1 MHPNSRA
8 WTGHVFVGASLDGF
22 IARPDGDLDW
32 LTDPP
37 PGPVHAAIASGRPV
51 RHFDAFL
58 AGIDHVVMGRG
69 TYEKVL
75 DLGFWPYEPRPV
87 IVLST
92 ALVTDDERI
101 TIVRSLDE
109 VLRLLEQ
116 ASAHHVYVDGGRVI
130 QTFLRADLIDEIDVA
145 WAPVLIGSGL
155 PLFGELGRDIQLS
168 LTASSADLSG
178 MVHASYRVHRPA
190 HMSR

>member
-1 MHPNSRA
+1 MHVHSRA

-22 IARPDGDLDW
+22 IARPDGDLGW

-37 PGPVHAAIASGRPV
+37 PEPTHAAVVSDLPV
-51 RHFDAFL
+51 RGFDAFL

-75 DLGFWPYEPRPV
+75 TFGFWPYAPRPV

-92 ALVTDDERI
+92 ALDTDDERI
-101 TIVRSLDE
+101 TIARSLDE
-109 VLRLLEQ
+109 ALRLLEQ
-116 ASAHHVYVDGGRVI
+116 DSAAHVYVDGGQVI

-155 PLFGELGRDIQLS
+155 PLFGALGREVRLS
-168 LTASSADLSG
+168 LTASSADEGG